1 MTGGCDKVE
10 QDVDTVVAESGVTL
24 DTGLLSQN
32 VVVLALEVANDFAKA
47 TYACQYGASELT
59 GTRAAHLDSLSTWSP
74 NPGVSTTVNE
84 IRVPSSSSS
93 SSVDEY
99 EHRGSGEDSYQDIV
113 PTVTGFIWTPPSM
126 CALAGSSCSTPDRT
140 LLPQSVLTKVVRP
153 GAPLVSRWIG
163 RSSRRMSS
171 HQCLTHRRP

>member
-1 MTGGCDKVE
+1 MTSGCDKVE
-10 QDVDTVVAESGVTL
+10 QDVNTVVAESGVTL

-47 TYACQYGASELT
+47 TYACQYGASELM

-99 EHRGSGEDSYQDIV
+99 EHRGSGEDSLSGYRTNGDGLYLNTSLDVCIGGIV
-113 PTVTGFIWTPPSM
+113 LLNTRQN
-126 CALAGSSCSTPDRT
+126 ALAAECVDKG
-140 LLPQSVLTKVVRP
+140 
-153 GAPLVSRWIG
+153 GATWGAIG
-163 RSSRRMSS
+163 
-171 HQCLTHRRP
+171 

>member
-74 NPGVSTTVNE
+74 KPGVSTTVKE

-93 SSVDEY
+93 SSVDED
-99 EHRGSGEDSYQDIV
+99 EHRGSGEDSLSEYRTNGDGLYLDTALDVCIGGIV
-113 PTVTGFIWTPPSM
+113 LLNTRQN
-126 CALAGSSCSTPDRT
+126 ALAAECVDEG
-140 LLPQSVLTKVVRP
+140 
-153 GAPLVSRWIG
+153 GATWGAIG
-163 RSSRRMSS
+163 
-171 HQCLTHRRP
+171 